1 MRSLMIILS
10 YWWLNMIKAGKL
22 RLLPTKEQE
31 LLFFSFCNI
40 SRFAYNESLSFKISM
55 YNDGIFVGVQECI
68 DHIKD
73 LKYSEEYSWIKLAPE
88 AVTKQAIRDM
98 NRSFT
103 LFFKRGNKGFPKYKK
118 KFKTRPSFYQRTDR
132 FYQIDEKHV
141 RITGIKQPVKCIK
154 TQLPN
159 KIVNTRVIYDG
170 KYWFLTYSYYYEAEI
185 VELTDEVLGV
195 DLGVRNMATC
205 SDGRI
210 FKNIN
215 KEPRIIKLEKRK
227 KLIQRKIARKYKCNS
242 RKSNNIIKLENDL
255 RTINRKI
262 FNIRNN
268 YLHCMTKE
276 LVRNKPKAIVIE
288 DLSVCDMA
296 KTKLLNRYIYDAN
309 FSRIRKYLEYKTN
322 EYGIKLVIADRY
334 YPSTKKCSCC
344 GNIIEKM
351 SLDNRIYE
359 CKKCGMT
366 MDRDLNASINLKNY
380 YC

>member
-1 MRSLMIILS
+1 
-10 YWWLNMIKAGKL
+10 MIKAGKL

-185 VELTDEVLGV
+185 VELTDEAVLSGYGNPVGETNNQLAMAIASKV
-195 DLGVRNMATC
+195 DQDAMDALQTASVAFTANA
-205 SDGRI
+205 
-210 FKNIN
+210 NISYN
-215 KEPRIIKLEKRK
+215 GIVDAIDLFQEEDNVEKVMFIHPSQVSELRK
-227 KLIQRKIARKYKCNS
+227 
-242 RKSNNIIKLENDL
+242 
-255 RTINRKI
+255 
-262 FNIRNN
+262 
-268 YLHCMTKE
+268 
-276 LVRNKPKAIVIE
+276 
-288 DLSVCDMA
+288 
-296 KTKLLNRYIYDAN
+296 DAN
-309 FSRIRKYLEYKTN
+309 FISKDKYGNEVMVNGEIGMVANARIVPSKRVPLAEGVYSCPIVELKPEEQTGDETAAITIYMKRGVNLETERHLNNYTTLI
-322 EYGIKLVIADRY
+322 GADEHY
-334 YPSTKKCSCC
+334 VAALTDESKVVLAKFT
-344 GNIIEKM
+344 
-351 SLDNRIYE
+351 
-359 CKKCGMT
+359 
-366 MDRDLNASINLKNY
+366 A
-380 YC
+380 